1 MMSINSANAPSL
13 DLPARFMALSIVALA
28 VSTVSAPWTL
38 PLLQGS
44 FSSFSL
50 LAFVHLN
57 TLGFIGAMIMGAS
70 YQLVPVAIQVPL
82 ASVRA
87 GRLSFWFYG
96 SGLLLFLSGLAGS
109 WLPLLAAGATL
120 LGIAFALYIGVIL
133 ATWWR
138 TPHRDV
144 VSWHIALAAVNAGA
158 GMIFG
163 VLLAFNKSNG
173 MLGGHLLGLLAAHI
187 TIMLGGWVML
197 TFFGVAYRLIGMFT
211 FSEQHFLPRLAW
223 AEFALVAAGSW
234 VLALRFALSLPAV
247 FGQIAA
253 AMLLAGGVCF
263 AVQIV
268 RLYRRRMRRAFDIH
282 MPFALLAAALAIATG
297 ALLLTGL
304 TRGADASSA
313 LWVAV
318 VWLALFGV
326 AGTAIQGF
334 FYKIATFLVWLKRY
348 APRAGTEPVP
358 RLDELYS
365 RRLAVAGWALWT
377 AAVLAITV
385 ALLGEIHV
393 LGIAALLL
401 LAGAACFI
409 ANVVSI
415 GRHWSNDRGQSH
427 DDREIRRPTTSGKLV
442 LRPSTAPVTKFQS
455 PSPSQP

>member
-1 MMSINSANAPSL
+1 
-13 DLPARFMALSIVALA
+13 
-28 VSTVSAPWTL
+28 
-38 PLLQGS
+38 
-44 FSSFSL
+44 
-50 LAFVHLN
+50 
-57 TLGFIGAMIMGAS
+57 
-70 YQLVPVAIQVPL
+70 
-82 ASVRA
+82 
-87 GRLSFWFYG
+87 
-96 SGLLLFLSGLAGS
+96 
-109 WLPLLAAGATL
+109 
-120 LGIAFALYIGVIL
+120 
-133 ATWWR
+133 
-138 TPHRDV
+138 
-144 VSWHIALAAVNAGA
+144 
-158 GMIFG
+158 
-163 VLLAFNKSNG
+163 
-173 MLGGHLLGLLAAHI
+173 
-187 TIMLGGWVML
+187 ML

-377 AAVLAITV
+377 AAVLAITI